1 MAPED
6 TWKKE
11 FERLNHKIDRLVA
24 TNEKLVV
31 QGIKQSSQLS
41 ELNDQNKTQAQIID
55 KLSHTIDELKSIVTA
70 KDARIAELE
79 EQKNKNSGNSSKPS
93 STDFFNKPKPSSVN
107 KGGSS
112 STKKKTGA
120 QKCHGG
126 VDFATQAEP

>member
-11 FERLNHKIDRLVA
+11 FERLNRKIDRLST
-24 TNEKLVV
+24 TNEKLVL

-41 ELNDQNKTQAQIID
+41 ELNDQNKTQSQTIE
-55 KLSHTIDELKSIVTA
+55 KLSRTVDELRQLIAA

-93 STDFFNKPKPSSVN
+93 STDFFNKPKPSSIN

-112 STKKKTGA
+112 GAKPSVKTGIM
-120 QKCHGG
+120 KNNES
-126 VDFATQAEP
+126 FYAT